1 MRCYEIKGNK
11 RRISWGKNNGDKKE
25 WRRGEDVNGYVKKK
39 IGSKKRIGE
48 NEWIRKRNEKRI
60 RKERMR
66 RNMMGLNM
74 GKIILNRRKRVRGV
88 RGMKEVWNGNKR
100 NKNKRRNG
108 SGNKKM
114 RWN

>member
-1 MRCYEIKGNK
+1 
-11 RRISWGKNNGDKKE
+11 
-25 WRRGEDVNGYVKKK
+25 
-39 IGSKKRIGE
+39 
-48 NEWIRKRNEKRI
+48 
-60 RKERMR
+60 
-66 RNMMGLNM
+66 MMGLNM